1 MSAPP
6 DSFIRFE
13 PIYQTRV
20 WGGRL
25 LAERFG
31 RDLPDLELP
40 FGESWE
46 ISAREEADSRI
57 LGGSLDGRRL
67 TELWADP
74 GLRRA
79 LFGESAPDADRFPL
93 LFKILDARDTL
104 SIQVHPP
111 ASVAAALGGE
121 PKTEV
126 WYIADAAAG
135 AMLYVGVKE
144 GIDEARFR
152 EALASGEAESC
163 VHSVPVSKGQHL
175 AIPSGRLH
183 AIGAGLLIY
192 EIQQNSD
199 TTYRVFDWNRKD
211 SKGNP
216 RDLHIEESLAC
227 IDFKDTKAE
236 IETPIDKTLVSCP
249 YFTTTLHRL
258 STGETIGNPNPD
270 QFSLIT
276 VVSGSLDHIYAIGQ
290 TILLPKSSEPLTA
303 SELTTV
309 LQITIP
315 S

>member
-1 MSAPP
+1 MSAPL

-79 LFGESAPDADRFPL
+79 LFGEGAPEADRFPL

-199 TTYRVFDWNRKD
+199 TTYRVYDWNRPGIDGK
-211 SKGNP
+211 P
-216 RDLHIEESLAC
+216 RELHVEGRPVELTPREFDLLYFFARHPGKVFSRMDLLTQVWGYRYEGYEHTVNTHINRLRL
-227 IDFKDTKAE
+227 K
-236 IETPIDKTLVSCP
+236 IETDPA
-249 YFTTTLHRL
+249 
-258 STGETIGNPNPD
+258 NPCR
-270 QFSLIT
+270 I
-276 VVSGSLDHIYAIGQ
+276 
-290 TILLPKSSEPLTA
+290 LTA
-303 SELTTV
+303 WGRGYKFGSAGEAER
-309 LQITIP
+309 
-315 S
+315 